1 MINASEANQMPCYN
15 PPDIAANQM
24 PPFNPPDITANQMPS
39 FKPPDLTA
47 NQMPPYSNRQPGN
60 HTMLIMAG
68 GRGNGK
74 KSNGGHQV
82 KVQGRFK
89 CDYCEKSFTLQTNKN
104 RHMRKVHPDYQTRPS
119 NQGNKMT
126 VLPSNEN
133 SNESCQVASVKTKK
147 KKQHSGPPKIIVNVF
162 APPTPENAPLT
173 PNSNP
178 SPPVNDN
185 RHLIAA
191 LNNNPPTPPKQN
203 RVLSDI
209 LAAIHQSPNPPPPIN
224 TTSYIQTNENLT
236 PVSSPNEIQFSAN
249 SMLPAN
255 QNEGY
260 DEITNENAVT
270 IEPANQ
276 NSCDISAAN
285 QGSPTSSASVLT
297 STSNETSSSIAISD
311 NSYVDSGLG
320 TPSPP
325 FKPTRGGG
333 RGRGRR
339 STHINYDPTSCGSP
353 GQSSDGSVD
362 GVGFP
367 TRLDKGRYICGICD
381 ASFTFQ
387 TNLTRHQRKL
397 HGKPYVRNPRANQ
410 NRESPEHLES
420 RSPVSHHID
429 IKYEVPFSSTPV
441 STGGHAPSENL
452 VHNPG
457 QHDGISS
464 PEGLPPM
471 TESPHLM
478 VHKVE
483 QTDGTESPVQHQQQE
498 IPYETHTLPYSAL

>member
-1 MINASEANQMPCYN
+1 MINASEANQMPCFN

-24 PPFNPPDITANQMPS
+24 PSFNPPDITANQMPP

-47 NQMPPYSNRQPGN
+47 NQMPSYNNRQQSN

-74 KSNGGHQV
+74 KNSGGHGV

-104 RHMRKVHPDYQTRPS
+104 RHMRKVHPDYQSRPS
-119 NQGNKMT
+119 NHANKMAA
-126 VLPSNEN
+126 LPGNEN
-133 SNESCQVASVKTKK
+133 GAENCQAPIVKAKK

-162 APPTPENAPLT
+162 APPNPDDAPITPT
-173 PNSNP
+173 SNP

-185 RHLIAA
+185 SHLIAA
-191 LNNNPPTPPKQN
+191 LNNNPPSPPKQN

-209 LAAIHQSPNPPPPIN
+209 LAAIHQSPNPPPPIHTN
-224 TTSYIQTNENLT
+224 SYGPTNENLS
-236 PVSSPNEIQFSAN
+236 PVSAPNEIQFSAN

-255 QNEGY
+255 QNEPF
-260 DEITNENAVT
+260 DEMTNENMVT

-276 NSCDISAAN
+276 NTCGISAAN
-285 QGSPTSSASVLT
+285 EGSPTSSTSVLT

-339 STHINYDPTSCGSP
+339 STHIAYDPTSCGSP

-362 GVGFP
+362 GATFP

-410 NRESPEHLES
+410 NRESPENLDS
-420 RSPVSHHID
+420 RSPVSHHIE
-429 IKYEVPFSSTPV
+429 IKYEVPFSTPV
-441 STGGHAPSENL
+441 SSGGHAPSDNL

-457 QHDGISS
+457 QHEGIPS

-471 TESPHLM
+471 ESPHLM
-478 VHKVE
+478 PVHKVE
-483 QTDGTESPVQHQQQE
+483 HPDGTGSPVQQQQPE